1 MTFHTSRRRFL
12 VGTSAAIGAASVGA
26 PAVLRGQDA
35 MPRVTYVTFA
45 TGYNVVL
52 NEWMAA
58 KRYDLKRGV
67 NIDVINSYSSVSNYY
82 NDLTAG
88 TFDLGIGSWDTFAQ
102 RYLAG
107 VPLKLVCTINNY
119 DILRV
124 VALEGGPSSLEDLKG
139 KTLGATLS
147 SGAYR
152 IMKLAARDFHKIELE
167 KDVKV
172 QNVESPAAAVT
183 MVIGGAIDAG
193 QSWEPN
199 ISVGE
204 SKNPK
209 LRSIYNLGEDFLKN
223 AGFAMPYFGFALRKE
238 VADKYPGVGPKI
250 AASMNDCINGV
261 MANLDEAVAL
271 AAPKMKLEPAVLKKA
286 FTSGRLVFRPGSMS
300 DSTSRKTVK
309 SAADYL
315 TKNQVLSKP
324 LDDGFFI

>member
-1 MTFHTSRRRFL
+1 MTLHTNRRRFL
-12 VGTSAAIGAASVGA
+12 AGSSVAMGAAAVGA
-26 PAVLRGQDA
+26 PAVLRGQDV
-35 MPRVTYVTFA
+35 PRVRYVTFA

-67 NIDVINSYSSVSNYY
+67 NIDVVNSYSSVSNYY

-124 VALEGGPSSLEDLKG
+124 VALEGGPASMKDLTG

-152 IMKLAARDFHKIELE
+152 IMKLAARDFHQIELE
-167 KDVKV
+167 KQVKV

-183 MVIGGAIDAG
+183 MVMGGAIDAG

-204 SKNPK
+204 SKEPK

-238 VADKYPGVGPKI
+238 IAEKYPGVGQKI
-250 AASMNDCINGV
+250 AASMTDCINGV
-261 MANLDEAVAL
+261 MANLDEAVNL
-271 AAPKMKLEPAVLKKA
+271 AAPKMKVDPAVLKKA
-286 FTSGRLVFRPGSMS
+286 FTSGRLVFRPGAMT